1 MDEYKKRMLTEFQEL
16 NIKCIKLE
24 EFIKTSKEFQG
35 LDIAISLLMKNQLHF
50 MQGYRQ
56 CLYDRINLTIS
67 SDELEKFDI
76 EK

>member
-56 CLYDRINLTIS
+56 
-67 SDELEKFDI
+67 
-76 EK
+76 